1 MPEPFIPPEALNA
14 ATILVL
20 DEFLKLLDEHQAR
33 PPTTPAMKEYQ
44 RGYRDALL
52 DLRIILKKKI
62 EAGQQP

>member
-1 MPEPFIPPEALNA
+1 MSDPTIPSEALNA

>member
-1 MPEPFIPPEALNA
+1 MSDPISPEALTA

-33 PPTTPAMKEYQ
+33 PPKTPAMKEYT

-52 DLRIILKKKI
+52 DLRIELKKRI